1 MPWTLVLGTR
11 IKFLWGYYTTY
22 SIHHIQGVF
31 LTDFQGEDAW
41 SKAGSDLLLSWQ
53 GLEEETVM
61 MATMGILRMMFINY

>member
-1 MPWTLVLGTR
+1 M
-11 IKFLWGYYTTY
+11 
-22 SIHHIQGVF
+22 F